1 MEPTPNCCICGF
13 TVEVKKTEDGKVYW
27 NLYRQGVLE
36 SVYWNQGNNPE
47 PVRSEGRCC
56 DTCNELVVIPA
67 RLQKVES
74 L

>member
-27 NLYRQGVLE
+27 N
-36 SVYWNQGNNPE
+36 QGNNPE
-47 PVRSEGRCC
+47 PVSSEGRCC

-67 RLQKVES
+67 RLQKTNDTWRK
-74 L
+74 